1 MKIENFNIKYNKK
14 AKGSIKHKGEK
25 IAELE
30 EIDFSII
37 HEIPPKENVK
47 EYESSESPYI
57 RVVHGIILKGHFLKL
72 VLKGEQ
78 YNDLIYLCEY
88 GEYPIPDVT
97 MKIEPENGEK
107 ITLEKVK
114 FDSSI
119 NIKQNEIINVK
130 FRGEV
135 VKSI

>member
-1 MKIENFNIKYNKK
+1 MKTKNSNINYDKK
-14 AKGSIKHKGEK
+14 AKGIIKYEDKI

-30 EIDFSII
+30 EIDFII
-37 HEIPPKENVK
+37 ITEIPSKANVK
-47 EYESSESPYI
+47 VFESSESPPI
-57 RVVHGIILKGHFLKL
+57 RVVHGIIRKGHFLKL

-97 MKIEPENGEK
+97 MEIESENGEK
-107 ITLEKVK
+107 ITLEKVE

-119 NIKQNEIINVK
+119 NIKQSESINVK